1 MADAATI
8 SRDISPEMADL
19 LRAGAAHD
27 LGIVCRPGQVQKL
40 WPLLREAERAKL
52 IVFLDLERPI
62 ITDMGRR
69 AIGAPSH
76 ADADR
81 ARLVALCGR
90 KPLQPRRNED
100 PRTDF
105 DYRSYRSMGYV
116 CTLVVRQPDGRA
128 SQPTVRVGKA
138 LGSDPQFLGPR
149 NAIILPECEGT
160 PFVLA
165 LMPKWLLDRAGFP
178 TCPFP
183 LDDEDASWSADDRA
197 VWDRLRQV
205 CMSVN
210 IRIRR
215 GGNRQPTGKLAYGE
229 YA

>member
-1 MADAATI
+1 MAA
-8 SRDISPEMADL
+8 ADL
-19 LRAGAAHD
+19 TSEMVELLRTAAAHD

-40 WPLLREAERAKL
+40 WPLLREAERQRL

-69 AIGAPSH
+69 AIGAPSQAH
-76 ADADR
+76 ADH
-81 ARLVALCGR
+81 ARLVALCSR
-90 KPLQPRRNED
+90 KKPAPRRDAD

-116 CTLVVRQPDGRA
+116 CTLVVRQPDGRYNP
-128 SQPTVRVGKA
+128 STVRVGRS
-138 LGSDPQFLGPR
+138 LTSDPQFLGPR
-149 NAIILPECEGT
+149 NSIALPESEGT

-165 LMPKWLLDRAGFP
+165 LMPKWLLDRAMFP

-197 VWDRLRQV
+197 TWDRLRNV

-210 IRIRR
+210 TRIRR
-215 GGNRQPTGKLAYGE
+215 GGNRPATGKLAYGE

>member
-1 MADAATI
+1 MTDVLDLA
-8 SRDISPEMADL
+8 PELVDL
-19 LRAGAAHD
+19 LRTAAAHD
-27 LGIVCRPGQVQKL
+27 LGVVCRPGQVQKI
-40 WPLLREAERAKL
+40 WPLLSVAERLKL
-52 IVFLDLERPI
+52 IVFLDMERPI

-69 AIGAPSH
+69 AIGVPSQAQSDH
-76 ADADR
+76 
-81 ARLVALCGR
+81 ARLVALCTRR
-90 KPLQPRRNED
+90 KRLQPRRDAD

-116 CTLVVRQPDGRA
+116 CTLVVRQPDSR
-128 SQPTVRVGKA
+128 SNPSTIRVGRS
-138 LGSDPQFLGPR
+138 LTSDPQFLGPR
-149 NAIILPECEGT
+149 NSIVLPECEGT
-160 PFVLA
+160 RFVLA
-165 LMPKWLLDRAGFP
+165 VMPKWLLDRAMLP

-197 VWDRLRQV
+197 TWDRLRNV

-215 GGNRQPTGKLAYGE
+215 GGKQQPTAPLQYGQ